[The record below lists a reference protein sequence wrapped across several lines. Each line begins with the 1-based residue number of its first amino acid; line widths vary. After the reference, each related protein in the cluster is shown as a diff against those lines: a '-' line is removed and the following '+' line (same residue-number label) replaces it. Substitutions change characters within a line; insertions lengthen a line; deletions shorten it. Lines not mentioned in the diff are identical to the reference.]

1 MMMLY
6 QPLAEKIILGTSVSK
21 LIFIGMYKEDWIMS
35 QEIKDRLR
43 KTLLEE
49 VNGITRLECFDF
61 DGTLI
66 ATPLS
71 DVGIPIWEKVY
82 KKKFPYNGWW
92 GQVESLDTDIFE
104 MNVIPQVGTAYQKA
118 KARPDTMVVMATG
131 RQNVPELTSAV
142 KGILDSKGMTF
153 DEYRFNTGGD
163 TGDIKRYQLNV
174 ILGANLNITEV
185 ILYDDREVHFEMFE
199 AWGAE
204 LLEGGIVTSFNL
216 VRIPSTR
223 H

>member
-1 MMMLY
+1 MI
-6 QPLAEKIILGTSVSK
+6 EN
-21 LIFIGMYKEDWIMS
+21 
-35 QEIKDRLR
+35 RLR
-43 KTLLEE
+43 EALLEE
-49 VNGITRLECFDF
+49 VNNPIKRLEVFDF

-66 ATPLS
+66 DTPLS
-71 DVGIPIWEKVY
+71 DVGVPIWEKATG
-82 KKKFPYNGWW
+82 KEFPWNGWW
-92 GQVESLDTDIFE
+92 AQPESLNTDIFE
-104 MNVIPQVGTAYQKA
+104 MNVIPQVASAYQKA

-131 RQNVPELTSAV
+131 RENKPELVSAV

-153 DEYRFNTGGD
+153 DAYRFNPGGD
-163 TGDIKRYQLNV
+163 TGEVKLNQFNV

-185 ILYDDREVHFEMFE
+185 VLYDDREKHFDQFE

-216 VRIPSTR
+216 VRIPSAR